1 MQERMF
7 IEMKKRLLAAAL
19 VVVTLLSGCGGGG
32 TSSSQESAPSNS
44 SSETETKVLKVGMDG
59 ETPGFSS
66 IDENGELV
74 GLDVDIWKEIGKRT
88 GYEIQFERMEFSS
101 LFSLLDDGRLDTVAN
116 EISVT
121 EDRKASYN
129 FSDPAYYDRITF
141 ISRADTEISDPKEL
155 DGMSIGVEPASSDV
169 EIVDAVD
176 KSLGITLNRVYYDG
190 FSIQDVVLGR
200 IDMWIKGET
209 GALQVI
215 DEMGSDKLK
224 ILYKTDV
231 VFDCAY
237 PFAKTEKGAELQE
250 MTNKALAEMR
260 EDGTLKALSEKHFG
274 IDITTK
280 EA

>member
-1 MQERMF
+1 MLTY
-7 IEMKKRLLAAAL
+7 MKKRLLAAVMVA
-19 VVVTLLSGCGGGG
+19 VTLLSGCGGGG
-32 TSSSQESAPSNS
+32 NPSSSSSETPSSSSQE
-44 SSETETKVLKVGMDG
+44 EVKVIRVGMDG

-66 IDENGELV
+66 LDENGEMV

-121 EDRKASYN
+121 EERQKSYN
-129 FSDPAYYDRITF
+129 FSDPAYFDRITF
-141 ISRADTEISDPKEL
+141 LSRADTEISDPKDL

-176 KSLGITLNRVYYDG
+176 ASLGITLNRVYYDG

-215 DEMGSDKLK
+215 EEMGSDKLK

-237 PFAKTEKGAELQE
+237 PFAKTEKGQELME
-250 MTNKALAEMR
+250 LTNKALSEMR

>member
-1 MQERMF
+1 
-7 IEMKKRLLAAAL
+7 MKKRLLAAVMVA
-19 VVVTLLSGCGGGG
+19 VTLLSGCGGGG
-32 TSSSQESAPSNS
+32 NPSSSSSETPSSSSQE
-44 SSETETKVLKVGMDG
+44 EVKVIRVGMDG

-66 IDENGELV
+66 LDENGEMV

-121 EDRKASYN
+121 EERQKSYN
-129 FSDPAYYDRITF
+129 FSDPAYFDRITF
-141 ISRADTEISDPKEL
+141 LSRADTEISDPKDL

-176 KSLGITLNRVYYDG
+176 ASLGITLNRVYYDG

-215 DEMGSDKLK
+215 EEMGSDKLN
-224 ILYKTDV
+224 ILYTTDV

-237 PFAKTEKGAELQE
+237 PFAKTEKGQELME
-250 MTNKALAEMR
+250 LTNKALSEMR

>member
-1 MQERMF
+1 
-7 IEMKKRLLAAAL
+7 
-19 VVVTLLSGCGGGG
+19 
-32 TSSSQESAPSNS
+32 
-44 SSETETKVLKVGMDG
+44 MDG

-66 IDENGELV
+66 LDENGEMV

-121 EDRKASYN
+121 EERQKSYN
-129 FSDPAYYDRITF
+129 FSDPAYFDRITF
-141 ISRADTEISDPKEL
+141 LSRADTEISDPKDL

-176 KSLGITLNRVYYDG
+176 ASLGITLNRVYYDG

-215 DEMGSDKLK
+215 EEMGSDKLK

-237 PFAKTEKGAELQE
+237 PFAKTEKGQELME
-250 MTNKALAEMR
+250 LTNKALSEMR